1 MINAESDLKKLV
13 DGLDFDISL
22 FNGLWDSEMNICD
35 INSYDDLISLY
46 PVDGSSWSHSAH
58 NLWFGHMVLSELYSS
73 VLNYRE
79 AIADSFRYSCDLSI
93 DGVPYDIKL
102 ALLPVD
108 VLIPENLEDEGFKAS
123 LINLLYDDVEVWD
136 VNCLFVVY
144 LNQSNPLD
152 SWKLMANTS
161 STDKSVGE
169 FLSGDVAVL
178 NNINIYG
185 NNVSSGI
192 IWVLG

>member
-1 MINAESDLKKLV
+1 MINTESDLKKLV
-13 DGLDFDISL
+13 DVLNFDISL
-22 FNGLWDSEMNICD
+22 FNGLWDSDIGVCD
-35 INSYDDLISLY
+35 IDSYDDLISLY
-46 PVDGSSWSHSAH
+46 PIDGSSWSHSAH
-58 NLWFGHMVLSELYSS
+58 NLWFSHMVLSELYSS

-79 AIADSFRYSCDLSI
+79 DIADSFRYSCDLSI
-93 DGVPYDIKL
+93 GGEPYDIKL
-102 ALLPVD
+102 AVLPAD

-123 LINLLYDDVEVWD
+123 LINRLYDDVDKD
-136 VNCLFVVY
+136 VNCLFVVH
-144 LNQSNPLD
+144 LNQSNRLD

-178 NNINIYG
+178 NNINISG